1 MPYSICSDLRPPS
14 PIPSPTHGRLPLV
27 RTSCSPPTSRPR
39 SASTASSISLCSGKT
54 EGKEHPGPRTR
65 TQEDWYR
72 WPAPTKAH
80 ERNRVPLA
88 VLALDVGVRGRDAR
102 RRNRRER
109 RDFKMLGEW
118 RVGESLGRGTSGQV
132 RLARST
138 QTGEFAAIKK
148 VRRLPDAHRDAK
160 SVHREISLM
169 KLVAPH
175 PHVVELFDVFET
187 EQHLYLISEYCPMGE
202 LFNYVIKHPLS
213 QWEIRKFFVQLI
225 SALVHLSH
233 FSIAHRDIKFENLLL
248 YEDERGEL
256 SVKLADMGMATF
268 QPEEALLETSCGSP
282 HYAAPEV
289 IAGEHYDGS
298 LADVWSSGVV
308 LYTLHARRLPFD
320 DENIPALLRKIKT
333 GEYEMPYSFPEEVRD
348 LVGRCLRKDIKERI
362 RLDQIPHHPY
372 LEHGPSPLSPSAL
385 APPMPAVM
393 KAPKERE
400 DFDEELLASLAV
412 LLKVESG
419 EVAAGM
425 VLKNKANARLFYSI
439 LLGFRQPRQLRK
451 EETELEHQLSRCDLD
466 VSPSQRSFT
475 SLPKSFS
482 LPSFP
487 NPSLAGVK
495 ASPPPAVTV
504 RSTTVAERRHS
515 LTHRKTTTGIH
526 TDPAGLDS
534 QTGDLRRL
542 RHPGLHTSAPPLTPL
557 PPLPGHNDVVF
568 SAPPHIATFA
578 FEPLPLLSPTVAPPR
593 SIHLARGRSFSTRRS
608 RSSGSIRDTSVTS
621 LGPLRHSID
630 ASSIADNSLAPRR
643 KISMQQRIRNLFQS
657 QAPKRTITSTST
669 SSSTSGANKDNAV
682 AMSRRPPSPSPSTTS
697 SMLKRS
703 NGYRS
708 LGRALLG
715 KDPRSPNLDTLA
727 EFGELLAQGA
737 PPSRKAS
744 QADLPIRDVSR
755 SGEGAKE
762 GQAGRRTHSRRFSRG
777 MQFFHDPTGTTEFA
791 SRVTAVQPHFIAKR
805 RPPPLSIDSSNSV
818 SVAATR
824 PPLVH
829 KPSLLGLGLPPLIS
843 KPRRLSLLG
852 KAFPTKD
859 AQPSVAVDTACSARP
874 LSIHVVDDP
883 EDPSNLLSALQ
894 QYPYRSSSDR
904 TRTSSAP
911 STATTSHRMTTT
923 TPTASP
929 LSQHPSRFAPA
940 ALDSP
945 STSIPSPLA
954 PRTTD
959 PDPGPGP
966 DADPTLT
973 LASCP
978 SPSLSLSLSISQ
990 HRTLA
995 ALALESRKL
1004 RLENRLLRAALSDK
1018 DDELALLRARERR
1031 MTSCLAWELEAG
1043 EHEHE
1048 HEHVRGREDRDDP
1061 VGRIT
1066 DLQRLS
1072 WNGAG
1077 SGSARGLSAAVS
1089 GSGSG
1094 SGSASWVIEDD
1105 EDSEVEEA
1113 GEARE
1118 ANKTRTLTR
1127 RQEMEW
1133 LDGLRRL
1140 SLSPGE
1146 SVTGAQGSSLSF
1158 T

>member
-1 MPYSICSDLRPPS
+1 MPYSILSDLRPPS

-27 RTSCSPPTSRPR
+27 RTSCSPATTRPR
-39 SASTASSISLCSGKT
+39 SSSTTSSASLYSQKT
-54 EGKEHPGPRTR
+54 EEDEHPRPRTR

-80 ERNRVPLA
+80 ERNRVPLE
-88 VLALDVGVRGRDAR
+88 VLALDVGVGGEATR
-102 RRNRRER
+102 RKRRER
-109 RDFKMLGEW
+109 KDFKMLGEW
-118 RVGESLGRGTSGQV
+118 RVGESLGRGTSGHV

-202 LFNYVIKHPLS
+202 LFNYVIKHSLS

-233 FSIAHRDIKFENLLL
+233 FSISHRDLKFENLLL
-248 YEDERGEL
+248 YEDEYGEL

-268 QPEEALLETSCGSP
+268 QPEGTLLETSCGSP

-289 IAGEHYDGS
+289 IAGTPYDGS

-320 DENIPALLRKIKT
+320 DENIPTLLRKIKT
-333 GEYEMPYSFPEEVRD
+333 GKYEMPQSFSGEVRD
-348 LVGRCLRKDIKERI
+348 LVGRCLRKDVGERI
-362 RLDQIPHHPY
+362 RLDQITHHPY

-385 APPMPAVM
+385 APPTPAIVE
-393 KAPKERE
+393 APKARE
-400 DFDEELLASLAV
+400 DLDEELLKSLAV
-412 LLKVESG
+412 LLKIESR

-425 VLKNKANARLFYSI
+425 VLRNEANARLFYSI
-439 LLGFRQPRQLRK
+439 LLGFRQPRQLRE
-451 EETELEHQLSRCDLD
+451 EETELAPQPSRRDLD
-466 VSPSQRSFT
+466 VSATECSFT
-475 SLPKSFS
+475 SPTRSFS

-487 NPSLAGVK
+487 NPPLAVVK
-495 ASPPPAVTV
+495 TSPSPAVAV
-504 RSTTVAERRHS
+504 PSTTVVEGRRS
-515 LTHRKTTTGIH
+515 LTHGKTIIDLH
-526 TDPAGLDS
+526 ADLAASHS
-534 QTGDLRRL
+534 QTDDLRRL
-542 RHPGLHTSAPPLTPL
+542 RHPHLHTSPPPAIPL
-557 PPLPGHNDVVF
+557 PPLPGHSEVVF

-578 FEPLPLLSPTVAPPR
+578 FESLPVSPIAALPR
-593 SIHLARGRSFSTRRS
+593 RSSHLALGRSS
-608 RSSGSIRDTSVTS
+608 SIRRALSSDSILDTSVTV
-621 LGPLRHSID
+621 PDPPRHSID
-630 ASSIADNSLAPRR
+630 TSSIVSDSLAPRR
-643 KISMQQRIRNLFQS
+643 KVSMQQRIRNLFQS
-657 QAPKRTITSTST
+657 QAPKRTST
-669 SSSTSGANKDNAV
+669 SSSTAGASKYNAV
-682 AMSRRPPSPSPSTTS
+682 AAPRRPPSPSPSTTS

-715 KDPRSPNLDTLA
+715 KDPRSPDLDTLA

-737 PPSRKAS
+737 PPSKKPS
-744 QADLPIRDVSR
+744 MADLPNREVSR

-762 GQAGRRTHSRRFSRG
+762 GQATTRTHSRRLSRG
-777 MQFFHDPTGTTEFA
+777 MQFFYDATGTVESA
-791 SRVTAVQPHFIAKR
+791 SRITAVQPQLVPKR
-805 RPPPLSIDSSNSV
+805 RPAPLSIDSSNSV
-818 SVAATR
+818 TVAATR
-824 PPLVH
+824 APLAH

-859 AQPSVAVDTACSARP
+859 AQPSVAVNTASSARP
-874 LSIHVVDDP
+874 LSIHVMDDP

-904 TRTSSAP
+904 SRTSSAP
-911 STATTSHRMTTT
+911 STSTTSHRTTT
-923 TPTASP
+923 TSLASP
-929 LSQHPSRFAPA
+929 LSQHSSRFAPTA
-940 ALDSP
+940 PNPP
-945 STSIPSPLA
+945 STSIRSPRA

-959 PDPGPGP
+959 PDPDPGP
-966 DADPTLT
+966 DP
-973 LASCP
+973 LAS
-978 SPSLSLSLSISQ
+978 SPSRRSLSISQ
-990 HRTLA
+990 HRNLA

-1031 MTSCLAWELEAG
+1031 MTSCLEVEVGVEVG
-1043 EHEHE
+1043 ESQSGSE
-1048 HEHVRGREDRDDP
+1048 REERDDEIESM
-1061 VGRIT
+1061 VRRI
-1066 DLQRLS
+1066 S
-1072 WNGAG
+1072 WSGTGTG
-1077 SGSARGLSAAVS
+1077 SGSALSGMSSAAAT
-1089 GSGSG
+1089 
-1094 SGSASWVIEDD
+1094 GSAARRSWVIEDD
-1105 EDSEVEEA
+1105 EAWDEDDEGEE
-1113 GEARE
+1113 RDRM
-1118 ANKTRTLTR
+1118 RTLTR

-1140 SLSPGE
+1140 SRASE
-1146 SVTGAQGSSLSF
+1146 SESASASAAGSF
-1158 T
+1158 A